1 MNAMVDHVRDAS
13 SLGSQSKKNQPKY
26 RSFDISTWLGGLKL
40 KMQTDQL
47 WPIND
52 DDGAAELCA
61 CISRLESR
69 DGGGA

>member
-1 MNAMVDHVRDAS
+1 MLLVSEVNRKKEPAKIPILRYFDMARR
-13 SLGSQSKKNQPKY
+13 SKP
-26 RSFDISTWLGGLKL
+26 

-69 DGGGA
+69 DGEGA

>member
-1 MNAMVDHVRDAS
+1 MLLVSEVSRKKEPAKIPILRYFDLARR
-13 SLGSQSKKNQPKY
+13 SK
-26 RSFDISTWLGGLKL
+26 T

-69 DGGGA
+69 DGEGA